1 MEAFWIGLESIK
13 RIRTVIR
20 KKFQSSVVY
29 LSNVHQM
36 WGVSYCNVV
45 RTLEAKG
52 DQEFP
57 KR

>member
-1 MEAFWIGLESIK
+1 MESIK